1 MAMSRRL
8 RALMSFVM
16 LGCGSEQIMFSTGTS
31 SPATTTTGPSTA
43 STSTGTTVSSGGAGG
58 LDGASADATADG
70 PAGSGGASPEGASD
84 DSPVDGAG
92 SEPGD
97 VTNVVPPGP
106 SCIGLAPCR
115 GESCCT
121 AIDVPAGTFPQ
132 GRSTT
137 AGASDEFA
145 SGKGTELPEHA
156 STVSTFALD
165 KYEVTVGRIRKFID
179 AYVSNTTTVP
189 ANGAGANPAIAGT
202 GWQSAWNANLPA
214 TQAALRSDLTS
225 TTCTAPTWTDA
236 PGANENKAINCTDWY
251 VSFAFC
257 IWDGGRLATES
268 EWEYAAAGGSD
279 NRLYPWGAT
288 APDCTYA
295 NFGGCFGLMVDEV
308 GARSNGNA
316 KWGHADMAGN
326 VMEWTL
332 DWFAAYSASSTTNYA
347 DIVPSSGRIVRGS
360 YWGLTAAELRAA
372 ARGSG
377 LDPQADGG
385 AIGLRCARS
394 AP

>member
-8 RALMSFVM
+8 RALMSFAL
-16 LGCGSEQIMFSTGTS
+16 LGCDTEQLTFS
-31 SPATTTTGPSTA
+31 SPAPPTTGSSAA
-43 STSTGTTVSSGGAGG
+43 STTTGTTVSSGGAGG
-58 LDGASADATADG
+58 VGGVSVDATVDG
-70 PAGSGGASPEGASD
+70 PAGSGGVSPEGASD
-84 DSPVDGAG
+84 DTPVEDAG
-92 SEPGD
+92 SERAD
-97 VTNVVPPGP
+97 AHVVPPAP

-137 AGASDEFA
+137 AGASDNFA
-145 SGKGTELPEHA
+145 GGNATELPEHP

-165 KYEVTVGRIRKFID
+165 KYEVTVGRIRKFVD

-214 TQAALRSDLTS
+214 TQAALRSQFTS
-225 TTCTAPTWTDA
+225 ATCTAPTWTDA

-295 NFGGCFGLMVDEV
+295 NFGGCAGLMVDEV
-308 GARSNGNA
+308 GARSNGDA

-377 LDPQADGG
+377 LDPRAGGG
-385 AIGLRCARS
+385 AIGMRCARS